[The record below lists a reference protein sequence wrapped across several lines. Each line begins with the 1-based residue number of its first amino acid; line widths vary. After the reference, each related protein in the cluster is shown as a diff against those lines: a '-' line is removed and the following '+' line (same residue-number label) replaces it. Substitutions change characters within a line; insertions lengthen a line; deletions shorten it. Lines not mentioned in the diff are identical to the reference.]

1 MKQYLVIAELE
12 NKGYV
17 IGTSND
23 LQEAEDKSAELVI
36 LADEYPINELYKCKD
51 HLSTYQSYSI
61 NGNEAYCG
69 KFKYCT
75 SNGVFSVY
83 IIEIDESFSI
93 QLFMSERSNTSL
105 AAISEDDII
114 PEIMFYAN

>member
-17 IGTSND
+17 IGTIND
-23 LQEAEDKSAELVI
+23 LKEAEDKSAELVI
-36 LADEYPINELYKCKD
+36 LADEYPINELYKLND
-51 HLSTYQSYSI
+51 HLCIYESYPI
-61 NGNEAYCG
+61 NGNDQYCG

-83 IIEIDESFSI
+83 VIEIDESFSI
-93 QLFMSERSNTSL
+93 QLFISERSNTSY

-114 PEIMFYAN
+114 PEVLFYAN